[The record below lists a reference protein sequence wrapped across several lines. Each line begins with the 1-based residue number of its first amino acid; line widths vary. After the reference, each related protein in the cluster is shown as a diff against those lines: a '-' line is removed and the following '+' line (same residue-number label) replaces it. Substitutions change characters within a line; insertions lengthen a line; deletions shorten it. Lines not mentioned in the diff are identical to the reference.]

1 MTDSLPSIGLGTWQN
16 TDPDQCERTVANALE
31 MGYRHVDT
39 ARFYGNEEHVG
50 AGIER
55 ADVPR
60 EGVFLATKV
69 HPEAEGAAYDEVYE
83 GVEESLSLLEVDVL
97 DLLYIHW
104 RVGNYEASE
113 TLAAFDDLHDDGVIR
128 NVGVSNFSTELLDEA
143 IDVLDAP
150 LFAHQVERHP
160 MLPQPDLVSHAQAHD
175 YTLVA
180 YSPLGRGEALDL
192 PEVEAVAEKHGISP
206 AQACLAWATHPDD
219 VVAIPKATGEDHLR
233 DNLGAADV
241 ELDPADVER
250 IGGVERRE
258 RYVERDGAPWKET

>member
-1 MTDSLPSIGLGTWQN
+1 MTAPLPPVGLGTWQN
-16 TDPDQCERTVANALE
+16 TDPDQCARTVADAIE

-50 AGIER
+50 AGIEA

-60 EGVFLATKV
+60 EDVFLATKV

-83 GVEESLSLLEVDVL
+83 GIEESLALLDVDVI

-104 RVGNYEASE
+104 PVGNYEAGE

-128 NVGVSNFSTELLDEA
+128 NVGVSNFSVGLLDEA
-143 IDVLDAP
+143 LDVLEAP
-150 LFAHQVERHP
+150 LFAQQVERHP
-160 MLPQPDLVSHAQAHD
+160 LLPNRDLVAHAQDHD

-180 YSPLGRGEALDL
+180 YSPLGRGEALTL
-192 PEVEAVAEKHGISP
+192 PAVEDVAEKHGVSP
-206 AQACLAWATHPDD
+206 AQACLAWVTHPEN

-233 DNLGAADV
+233 DNLDAADL
-241 ELDPADVER
+241 ELDAGDVER
-250 IGGVERRE
+250 IDAVERRE
-258 RYVERDGAPWKET
+258 RFVEREGAPWQ